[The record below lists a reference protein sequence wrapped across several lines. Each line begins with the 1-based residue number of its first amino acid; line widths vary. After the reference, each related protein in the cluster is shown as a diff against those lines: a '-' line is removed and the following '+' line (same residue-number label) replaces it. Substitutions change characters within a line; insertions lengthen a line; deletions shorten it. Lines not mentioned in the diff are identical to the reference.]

1 MLWGVDEFWV
11 IGELFLEMV
20 VELLVGFAFLLISM
34 SLGEFVGFWLP
45 KLKFLVVVLGVLFIF
60 SFPVLFV
67 FNY

>member
-20 VELLVGFAFLLISM
+20 VELLVGFVFLLISM

-45 KLKFLVVVLGVLFIF
+45 KLK
-60 SFPVLFV
+60 
-67 FNY
+67 